1 MADNSDR
8 NFLDML
14 RQRTEEEELKH
25 YLKTTVG
32 GYTKSSV
39 MEYLSEL
46 RKRQQSSSETFNLNM
61 QTLLEEKENLKSENE
76 KLLMQISQAK
86 TDFLRL
92 AESRKQ
98 QQQQQ
103 QEAGQAEPT
112 NDNIVYL
119 KNTVPT
125 PETPSMHP
133 HVNTLEIESEKQKF
147 DEMEAELKNEIAVLK
162 QEISEKDAE
171 LEKSKQDIS
180 EQKELLAFEKLE
192 SKKQRDL
199 VSEISVAA
207 EELQEEFQYMKE
219 RFSEDKLQKLN
230 EYIAELTGSL
240 EQQGVVISQLKAQAA
255 DKDNKIKTLLD
266 ENVAIMKNMEL
277 MSNSLDV
284 MTVQNEKLLTANTA
298 LAQAFEDENK
308 KVVNLIN
315 KISEETVEKLILER
329 KLEETAKNS
338 SPEINTNQSAKN
350 EAPEGAESRI
360 SIA

>member
-1 MADNSDR
+1 MTDNSDR

-14 RQRTEEEELKH
+14 RQRTEEEELKQ

-32 GYTKSSV
+32 GYTKNSV

-76 KLLMQISQAK
+76 KLLMQIAQAK

-98 QQQQQ
+98 QQ
-103 QEAGQAEPT
+103 EAGKAEPT

-125 PETPSMHP
+125 PETSSMHP
-133 HVNTLEIESEKQKF
+133 HVNTLEIETEKQNF

-162 QEISEKDAE
+162 KEISEKDAE

-180 EQKELLAFEKLE
+180 EQKEHLAFEKLE

-199 VSEISVAA
+199 VSELAA
-207 EELQEEFQYMKE
+207 AGEELQEELQYMKE

-240 EQQGVVISQLKAQAA
+240 EQQGDIISQLKAQAA
-255 DKDNKIKTLLD
+255 DKDNKIKTLFD
-266 ENVAIMKNMEL
+266 ENVAMMKNMEL

-308 KVVNLIN
+308 KVVKLIN

-338 SPEINTNQSAKN
+338 SPEINANQSAKN
-350 EAPEGAESRI
+350 EAPEGAESKI